1 VGKRLDDR
9 SVWNMSIYQHK
20 AGLIEYAFSQ
30 DQNIVK
36 AAKIL
41 GICRMTLA
49 REIET
54 VRGMGIPMT
63 GVPETARG
71 DRSRRATPASPAATT
86 ASPAATPASP
96 AATPVVADATP
107 AAPAA
112 TPVVA
117 DATPAAPAATPVVA
131 DATPAADAVPHA
143 VADATPDAAPDA
155 TPDAVADAQAL
166 GVPLAG

>member
-86 ASPAATPASP
+86 ASPAATP
-96 AATPVVADATP
+96 
-107 AAPAA
+107 
-112 TPVVA
+112 VVA